1 MLIWWALRIWTAVYE
16 PEQIF
21 QCDPIDGPKLAW
33 SKEQRKAAREL
44 AVIEWRRKGAKG
56 AALAYIDSVSVREGS
71 GAPSRWHDGGIGLG
85 LHGQNVRYYGEGVN
99 LCDPRESS
107 RRVWKT
113 VKSAIEK
120 RGAKTWWDVQAVYA
134 GRFECASDYRGPKTC
149 TGEQQDRTTSAICD
163 RMSQRGHSCYAEAK
177 L

>member
-44 AVIEWRRKGAKG
+44 AVIEWRRKGANG
-56 AALAYIDSVSVREGS
+56 AALAYIDSVSVRESS
-71 GAPSRWHDGGIGLG
+71 GAPSRWHDEGSGLG
-85 LHGQNVRYYGEGVN
+85 LHGLNVHYFGSDGN
-99 LCDPRESS
+99 LCDPRISA
-107 RRVWKT
+107 RRVWKIAHNAIAAH
-113 VKSAIEK
+113 SAK
-120 RGAKTWWDVQAVYA
+120 NWWDVQAVYA